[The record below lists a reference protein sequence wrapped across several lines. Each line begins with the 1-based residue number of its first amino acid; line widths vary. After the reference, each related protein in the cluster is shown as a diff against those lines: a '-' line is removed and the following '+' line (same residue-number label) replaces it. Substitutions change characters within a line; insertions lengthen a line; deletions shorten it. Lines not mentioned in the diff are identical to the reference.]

1 MQNLYPLFER
11 NRVLKKELLWAL
23 RDCSSALSGVY
34 LYHEGGGAA
43 GIYSNRTTGVTEAVF

>member
-23 RDCSSALSGVY
+23 RD
-34 LYHEGGGAA
+34 
-43 GIYSNRTTGVTEAVF
+43 YSFGQLQLKYADYGDGEQSDVARWTFFRF